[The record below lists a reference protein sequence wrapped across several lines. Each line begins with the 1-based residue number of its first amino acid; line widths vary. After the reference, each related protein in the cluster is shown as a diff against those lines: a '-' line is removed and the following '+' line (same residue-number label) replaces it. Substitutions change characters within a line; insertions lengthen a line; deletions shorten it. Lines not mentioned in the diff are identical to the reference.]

1 MNCNKCG
8 NVIPENSSFC
18 FFCGTPIEQPKP
30 KKKKKIF
37 WGVVFL
43 TLLLIISGVL
53 IMVLKPWERDEKS
66 VNSNDPV
73 ENVVKIF
80 FEALKDKDE
89 KALTSTLYPLIVNGY
104 MAWDWDD
111 EGYEGL
117 YKKYEEDV
125 YHDDDIAQ
133 VKLTSYSIDKVEKL
147 DAEYVKKAIKG
158 MESDP
163 NYVVIKEIY
172 EVYGKY
178 YLYNSEEK
186 ESLFCTFQIKVA
198 ICEDGKCYY
207 WDGRFRY

>member
-1 MNCNKCG
+1 
-8 NVIPENSSFC
+8 
-18 FFCGTPIEQPKP
+18 
-30 KKKKKIF
+30 
-37 WGVVFL
+37 
-43 TLLLIISGVL
+43 
-53 IMVLKPWERDEKS
+53 MVLKPWERDEKS
-66 VNSNDPV
+66 VDSNDPV
-73 ENVVKIF
+73 ENVVNIF

-89 KALTSTLYPLIVNGY
+89 KALTSTLYPLHVHNY
-104 MAWDWDD
+104 MARYGED
-111 EGYEGL
+111 YEGL

-172 EVYGKY
+172 KVYGKY

-186 ESLFCTFQIKVA
+186 ESLFCTFQIGVM
-198 ICEDGKCYY
+198 ICEDGKCYCY
-207 WDGRFRY
+207 NGRFRY